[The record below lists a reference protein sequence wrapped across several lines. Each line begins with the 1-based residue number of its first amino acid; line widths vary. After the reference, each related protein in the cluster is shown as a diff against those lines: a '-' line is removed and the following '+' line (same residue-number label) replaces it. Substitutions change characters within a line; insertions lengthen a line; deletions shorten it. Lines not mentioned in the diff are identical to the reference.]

1 MVYFSGIRVGASPA
15 VVSQPREEDGRLA
28 EIVTQHAER
37 AFEQKGHIGLVVGAI
52 AKGEEILLGF
62 GARRVGD
69 SQAPDADTVFEI
81 GSISKVFTG
90 ILLAQRIESGESR
103 LSFAGAFLWTSH

>member
-52 AKGEEILLGF
+52 AKGEETLLGF
-62 GARRVGD
+62 GTRRVGD
-69 SQAPDADTVFEI
+69 AQAPDAPRTHKRYSDEDV
-81 GSISKVFTG
+81 
-90 ILLAQRIESGESR
+90 
-103 LSFAGAFLWTSH
+103 